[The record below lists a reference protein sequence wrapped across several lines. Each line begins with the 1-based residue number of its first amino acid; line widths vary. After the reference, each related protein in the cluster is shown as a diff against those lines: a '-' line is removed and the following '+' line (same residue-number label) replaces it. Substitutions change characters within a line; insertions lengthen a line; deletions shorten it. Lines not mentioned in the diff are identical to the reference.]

1 MSCSPSRGTLPQ
13 ARLSDWTT
21 LRVGGPAGAFV
32 EVPDVASLS
41 GAIHDAEAENA
52 PVLVLGGGSNVV
64 VADAGF
70 PGTVVRIAMR
80 GVRFEPQ
87 VDGVVA
93 HVGAGEDWCALVSHC
108 VTEGLSGTE
117 CLSGIPGLAGATPVQ
132 NVGAYGQDVSET
144 IISVTAW
151 DRRARSLSR
160 MTAAQCRFSYRDSL
174 FKRNPRYVV
183 TEVAFSLRRSRS
195 SGPVRYEEL
204 ARRLGIPLGRT
215 APLGETAQAVIE
227 LRRAKGMVLEADDP
241 DSRSVGSFFTNPVLD
256 ASGMRELLNL
266 APDVP
271 RFEGG
276 TGTKVP
282 AAWLVERSGFVR
294 GYRRGGAAISSKH
307 TLALTVLDGGNATDV
322 VALARDVRDGVMQRF
337 GVRLEPEPVLVGLHL

>member
-1 MSCSPSRGTLPQ
+1 M
-13 ARLSDWTT
+13 
-21 LRVGGPAGAFV
+21 

-41 GAIHDAEAENA
+41 GALRDAEAEDA

-87 VDGVVA
+87 VDRVVA
-93 HVGAGEDWCALVSHC
+93 HVGAGEDWSRLVSHC
-108 VTEGLSGTE
+108 VAEGLSGAE

-151 DRRARSLSR
+151 DRRARSLAR
-160 MTAAQCRFSYRDSL
+160 MTAAQCGFSYRDSV

-183 TEVAFSLRRSRS
+183 TEVAFSLRRSRFS
-195 SGPVRYEEL
+195 CPVRYEEL

-256 ASGMRELLNL
+256 GAAMRKLINL
-266 APDVP
+266 APEVP

-282 AAWLVERSGFVR
+282 AAWLVEHSGFVR
-294 GYRRGGAAISSKH
+294 GYRKGGAAISSKH
-307 TLALTVLDGGNATDV
+307 ALALTVLDGGNAADF

>member
-1 MSCSPSRGTLPQ
+1 MPP

-41 GAIHDAEAENA
+41 GALRQAEAEDV

-64 VADAGF
+64 VADEGF
-70 PGTVVRIAMR
+70 PGTVVRIAMT
-80 GVRFEPQ
+80 GVRFQPE
-87 VDGVVA
+87 VDGVIA
-93 HVGAGEDWCALVSHC
+93 HVGAGEDWSALVSRF
-108 VTEGLSGTE
+108 VAEGLSGTE

-144 IISVTAW
+144 ITSVTAW
-151 DRRARSLSR
+151 DRRARSLTR
-160 MTAAQCRFSYRDSL
+160 MTPADCRFSYRDSL

-183 TEVAFSLRRSRS
+183 TEVAFDLRRSRS
-195 SGPVRYEEL
+195 SGPLRYGEL
-204 ARRLGIPLGRT
+204 ARRLGIAVGKT
-215 APLGETAQAVIE
+215 APLGETAGAVIE

-256 ASGMRELLNL
+256 EARMRELLKL

-271 RFEGG
+271 RFGEER
-276 TGTKVP
+276 GTKVP
-282 AAWLVERSGFVR
+282 AAWLVERSGFAR
-294 GYRRGGAAISSKH
+294 GYRKGGAAISSKH
-307 TLALTVLDGGNATDV
+307 ALALTVLDGGSASDL

-337 GVRLEPEPVLVGLHL
+337 GVRLEPEPVLVGAHL